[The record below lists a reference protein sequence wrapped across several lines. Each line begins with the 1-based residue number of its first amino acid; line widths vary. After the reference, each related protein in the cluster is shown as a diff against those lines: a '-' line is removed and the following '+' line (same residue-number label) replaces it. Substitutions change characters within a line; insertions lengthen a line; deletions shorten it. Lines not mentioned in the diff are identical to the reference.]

1 MKLYTS
7 NLEKVKVASKQEAM
21 KLRHMFVT
29 AEHLLL
35 AILSTRDSQAANFL
49 RKKGISY
56 SKVYKQIAELLGK
69 GSKKQEDP
77 PRSLRNIML
86 FHNAEDLAQTYNKPV
101 GTLHLLWAILDE
113 FSCEAAQVLV
123 KDEDEAKS
131 WCSDIED
138 LLAEP
143 TTRRPEVL
151 SFRSKGS
158 SGSKNN
164 KWRRRLSECGEEL
177 KKNVVVTESTITRIV
192 DTLTRSWAG
201 FLGSSRPIA
210 SFLFIGPRGSGRMTL
225 ARNLAKFLFND
236 LDRVYRLDLADFSEE
251 GRAAQFIGSSG
262 QESLLGILNREFPFG
277 VIYIEGVEQA
287 HPKVMECIH
296 QILEKG
302 HFMTSSG
309 RRLDFRDHII
319 ILSISMDAEFFK
331 NANMGFR
338 RNKDKE
344 EDSQD
349 QYDRLLMPDIETVLR
364 PDTISLADETVF
376 FPPISDKG
384 LLKLLD
390 TWIEELSKEL
400 KREHNLNINI
410 NEAVKFYLIKKSE
423 EVGHGATS
431 LRRLFSREIGSFV
444 AKAILEHTANRGDS
458 IVLSEE
464 DKQISISILPKNNKN
479 S

>member
-7 NLEKVKVASKQEAM
+7 NLEQVKAVAKQEAT
-21 KLRHMFVT
+21 KLRHQFVT

-35 AILSTRDSQAANFL
+35 AILYIRNCQAANFL

-56 SKVYKQIAELLGK
+56 SKTYKQIVELLGK
-69 GSKKQEDP
+69 GYKKLEDP

-86 FHNAEDLAQTYNKPV
+86 FHSAEDFAQTYNKPV

-123 KDEDEAKS
+123 KDEDESKS

-138 LLAEP
+138 ILVES

-158 SGSKNN
+158 TISKNN
-164 KWRRRLSECGEEL
+164 KWRRRLSDCGEEL
-177 KKNVVVTESTITRIV
+177 KKNVVVTESAVSRIV

-201 FLGSSRPIA
+201 FLGNSRPIA
-210 SFLFIGPRGSGRMTL
+210 SFLFVGPRGSGRLTL
-225 ARNLAKFLFND
+225 AKNLAKFLFND
-236 LDRVYRLDLADFSEE
+236 SDRMARLNLADFNDE
-251 GRAAQFIGSSG
+251 GRAAQLIGSGG
-262 QESLLGILNREFPFG
+262 QDSLLGVLNREFPFG
-277 VIYIEGVEQA
+277 VLYIEDVDQA

-302 HFMTSSG
+302 RFVTSGGS
-309 RRLDFRDHII
+309 RLDFRDHII
-319 ILSISMDAEFFK
+319 ILSISIDAEFFK

-338 RNKDKE
+338 QSKDR
-344 EDSQD
+344 EDNSQD

-376 FPPISDKG
+376 FPPISDKD

-390 TWIEELSKEL
+390 TWIEELSREL
-400 KREHNLNINI
+400 KREHNLNLNI
-410 NEAVKFYLIKKSE
+410 NEAVKLYLVRKNE
-423 EVGHGATS
+423 EVGHGASS
-431 LRRLFSREIGSFV
+431 LHRLFSREIGSFI
-444 AKAILEHTANRGDS
+444 AKALLERKANRGDS

-464 DKQISISILPKNNKN
+464 DKQLSISILPKSSKK